1 MLQLESKMLNA
12 TLRVLAKVEC
22 ADMFIAIQ
30 KMSVYIKQYL
40 ISVNGC
46 CLVDI
51 QKYLQENHSVEFAKY
66 GIMEDDVLIAVAILF
81 DEGLVDI
88 DDSWVKIK

>member
-22 ADMFIAIQ
+22 ADMFKAIQ
-30 KMSVYIKQYL
+30 KMSVYIKQHL
-40 ISVNGC
+40 QSVNSC
-46 CLVDI
+46 SFEDI
-51 QKYLQENHSVEFAKY
+51 QKYLQENYSAEFAKY

-81 DEGLVDI
+81 DAGLVDI